1 MSSEHLYEVMFSFV
15 FSEMRTLRYRQDKGP
30 GQVTQ
35 VSGGSLIGSE
45 RAERGEVAWGAQ
57 GQASW
62 SLSQEGH
69 TADPGSTAQGVLA
82 LLRTGHLMLLAYIQ
96 SARFSLLASVK
107 PMSYSQ
113 TQGCVISFP
122 HVSRVS
128 PALRSLL

>member
-15 FSEMRTLRYRQDKGP
+15 FSERRTLRYRQDKGP

-69 TADPGSTAQGVLA
+69 TADAGSTAQGVLA
-82 LLRTGHLMLLAYIQ
+82 LSSALATRCCLLIFKAP
-96 SARFSLLASVK
+96 A
-107 PMSYSQ
+107 
-113 TQGCVISFP
+113 FP
-122 HVSRVS
+122 SRHQLSRCHTPKHKDV
-128 PALRSLL
+128 LFLFRM